1 MLDAG
6 YWILDAGCWML
17 DARCSMLGE
26 MIWVGGGFRIE
37 NQISRT
43 PSMRV
48 IEETPTCQRS
58 ITVTKE
64 RLQ

>member
-6 YWILDAGCWML
+6 YWILD
-17 DARCSMLGE
+17 E

-43 PSMRV
+43 PSMTV
-48 IEETPTCQRS
+48 IEETTACQRS

>member
-1 MLDAG
+1 M
-6 YWILDAGCWML
+6 LDAGCWML
-17 DARCSMLGE
+17 DTGCWMLDE
-26 MIWVGGGFRIE
+26 MMWVGGGFRIE

-43 PSMRV
+43 PTMTV